1 MYHIIL
7 FFFINVSY
15 NITNEI
21 YADIV
26 NFISKALTGA

>member
-1 MYHIIL
+1 MYHVIL

-15 NITNEI
+15 NITKI